1 MFEAFPFLEGRYLN
15 YSQYYALISMLI
27 LLAFS
32 LLFYF
37 ISRIFK
43 YLENLQTRYFILK
56 QAQNPLAAFQ
66 EDKNENEERFL
77 NIQDSKSKEEIF
89 LTGRTKNQKNERALE
104 PVEKK
109 LIFGSPIYRKSLR
122 IKLLYWIS
130 YGFSIISLAILSFT
144 PICWSAFDYLP
155 IPAAIFLMLFLYYL
169 RFFMDIYD
177 FVGPRPQQGN
187 FFTKRAREFLRINY
201 LGFKNFMIFFI
212 IANIFIIFFSVFLPF
227 LFEKTCVSQLNPF
240 IGFRF
245 GNWDVSTRFTRL
257 SSENEK
263 CPSGK
268 PCHIYATLPPDADQS
283 VFINL
288 HTSKIYN
295 EVFVYYDFIDYF
307 KINQKFRFNSLAKT
321 FAPELEKV
329 GERNVHSAL
338 LRNLV
343 PNTTYAIG
351 KTIVYFF

>member
-1 MFEAFPFLEGRYLN
+1 MFEAFPLLEGKSLN
-15 YSQYYALISMLI
+15 YSQYYALIAMLVFF
-27 LLAFS
+27 AFS
-32 LLFYF
+32 LLFF
-37 ISRIFK
+37 IISRIFK
-43 YLENLQTRYFILK
+43 YLENLQTRYFIMK
-56 QAQNPLAAFQ
+56 QAQNPLADFP
-66 EDKNENEERFL
+66 EEKNYNEANFL
-77 NIQDSKSKEEIF
+77 NIEESKSKDEIF
-89 LTGRTKNQKNERALE
+89 LTGRMKYSKNEKPLE
-104 PVEKK
+104 RVEKK

-122 IKLLYWIS
+122 IKVLYWIA

-155 IPAAIFLMLFLYYL
+155 IPAAIFMMLFLYYL

-187 FFTKRAREFLRINY
+187 FFTKRVREFLRINY
-201 LGFKNFMIFFI
+201 LGFRNFMIFYI
-212 IANIFIIFFSVFLPF
+212 IANVFIIFFSVFLPL
-227 LFEKTCVSQLNPF
+227 LFENTCVSQLNPQV
-240 IGFRF
+240 GFRF
-245 GNWDVSTRFTRL
+245 GSWDVSTRLTRQ
-257 SSENEK
+257 SSENKK

-268 PCHIYATLPPDADQS
+268 PCHIYATLPPDAENS

-288 HTSKIYN
+288 HTSTIYN
-295 EVFVYYDFIDYF
+295 EVYVYYDFFEYF
-307 KINQKFRFNSLAKT
+307 KINQSFRYKSLAST

-351 KTIVYFF
+351 KTKF